1 MSDCGGVNDISGY
14 EHTNATETAVIGLR
28 DGGVDIN
35 CGGGLTNHI
44 CDAIDQGLVEES
56 VRINSPLTTHSHY
69 SLSIGLDLA
78 RYSTTQSS
86 SLSVA
91 AMLDANHHITLRR
104 VFCFVRVGRC
114 STHRSSVR

>member
-1 MSDCGGVNDISGY
+1 MNDISGY

-56 VRINSPLTTHSHY
+56 VARSLLTSTTHY
-69 SLSIGLDLA
+69 YACAI
-78 RYSTTQSS
+78 
-86 SLSVA
+86 
-91 AMLDANHHITLRR
+91 N
-104 VFCFVRVGRC
+104 
-114 STHRSSVR
+114 RSK